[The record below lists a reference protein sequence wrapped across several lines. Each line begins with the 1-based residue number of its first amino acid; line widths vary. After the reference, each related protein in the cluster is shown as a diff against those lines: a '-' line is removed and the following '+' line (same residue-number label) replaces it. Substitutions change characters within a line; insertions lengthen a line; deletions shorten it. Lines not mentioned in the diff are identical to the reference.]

1 MFDTDIPPQ
10 ANKEKV
16 PGEFKRGLLK
26 HYFKFTLY
34 IFIHLVILFGCAVG
48 AIFALFPAKLCFD
61 MVYSGGN
68 NSLLM
73 AAIFL
78 VLLSVIVVSF
88 VLSIVLMYTSY
99 LYPALVC
106 FKKGAGYMMRKVVNA
121 KFWYILPRLMGLVI
135 LFAGWQFL
143 LFHLEY
149 GLASLAASTAMF
161 ILNAILKTYLVFA
174 FLFFVFFTFRQIK
187 NVLQA
192 EESGQ
197 SAEG

>member
-1 MFDTDIPPQ
+1 
-10 ANKEKV
+10 
-16 PGEFKRGLLK
+16 
-26 HYFKFTLY
+26 
-34 IFIHLVILFGCAVG
+34 
-48 AIFALFPAKLCFD
+48 
-61 MVYSGGN
+61 
-68 NSLLM
+68 
-73 AAIFL
+73 
-78 VLLSVIVVSF
+78 
-88 VLSIVLMYTSY
+88 
-99 LYPALVC
+99 
-106 FKKGAGYMMRKVVNA
+106 MMRKVVNA